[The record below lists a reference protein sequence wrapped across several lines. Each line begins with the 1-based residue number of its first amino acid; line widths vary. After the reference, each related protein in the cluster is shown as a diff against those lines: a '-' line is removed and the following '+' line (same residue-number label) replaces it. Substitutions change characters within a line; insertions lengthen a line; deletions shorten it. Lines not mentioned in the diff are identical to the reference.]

1 MVKRYSIPTEKKAK
15 ELILNL
21 ASQNNEEEQDFKQI
35 TITEFTNGIVV
46 LGFQN
51 VYKFNEE
58 TQESELIKEGTT
70 YDIDIFWKVEPL
82 EEFNQFEVNP
92 KTPNHKFA

>member
-1 MVKRYSIPTEKKAK
+1 MMKRYSIPTEKKAK
-15 ELILNL
+15 ELLL
-21 ASQNNEEEQDFKQI
+21 LLRQGNE
-35 TITEFTNGIVV
+35 TVTEFTYGIVV

-51 VYKFNEE
+51 VYQFNEE

-70 YDIDIFWKVEPL
+70 YDIDIVWKVEPL

-92 KTPNHKFA
+92 KTPNHNFA